1 MLAAPTRFG
10 AGSNPATDVMEGT
23 EMVSVKSAYNASE
36 ANKLNSVAQAF
47 AAAIKAANKPVKSG
61 I

>member
-1 MLAAPTRFG
+1 
-10 AGSNPATDVMEGT
+10 
-23 EMVSVKSAYNASE
+23 MVSVKAAYNASE

-47 AAAIKAANKPVKSG
+47 ASAIKSAKPANKPVKSG

>member
-1 MLAAPTRFG
+1 
-10 AGSNPATDVMEGT
+10 MEGT